1 MVSYEDRISIATPEG
16 IDLDLTLA
24 GLGSRFMA
32 ALIDGLIQGA
42 VFIALAVLAGFL
54 SSGAEG
60 IDAFDGGMGAGIA
73 LALILVAMFLIFF
86 GYPIAFEVW
95 ASGRTPGKRW
105 TGLRVVRVDGAPVSF
120 LPSAVRNLLRLVDF
134 LPTAY
139 GIGIVALLANSRNQ
153 RLGDIA
159 AGTIVVREG
168 KTTRP
173 MAPAAPSDQAAGTA
187 SASVTEPL
195 PPDWQYWD
203 VSAVSAEDLGTVR
216 RFLERR
222 PFLTPEARS
231 RLANEL
237 AARLRTKVSGPAE
250 DLHPE
255 VFLAEVAAV
264 KSARG

>member
-1 MVSYEDRISIATPEG
+1 MSYEDRISIATPEG

-32 ALIDGLIQGA
+32 ALIDGLIQVA

-60 IDAFDGGMGAGIA
+60 IDAFDGGLGAGIA

-105 TGLRVVRVDGAPVSF
+105 TGLRVVRVGGAPVSF
-120 LPSAVRNLLRLVDF
+120 LPSAVRNLVRLVDF

-159 AGTIVVREG
+159 AGTIVVRER
-168 KTTRP
+168 KATHP
-173 MAPAAPSDQAAGTA
+173 IAPVTQSGQAGTA
-187 SASVTEPL
+187 SASAPEPL
-195 PPDWQYWD
+195 LPNWQYWD
-203 VSAVSAEDLGTVR
+203 VSSVSAEDLGTVR

>member
-1 MVSYEDRISIATPEG
+1 MSNEDRISIATPEG

-42 VFIALAVLAGFL
+42 VFIALAILAGFL
-54 SSGAEG
+54 SGPGG
-60 IDAFDGGMGAGIA
+60 IDAFDGSLGAGIA

-105 TGLRVVRVDGAPVSF
+105 TGLRVMRVGGAPVSF
-120 LPSAVRNLLRLVDF
+120 LPSAVRNLVRLVDF

-139 GIGIVALLANSRNQ
+139 GIGIVVLLANRRNQ
-153 RLGDIA
+153 RFGDLA
-159 AGTIVVREG
+159 AGTIVVRER
-168 KTTRP
+168 KATRP
-173 MAPAAPSDQAAGTA
+173 IAPASPSGQAGPA
-187 SASVTEPL
+187 SAPALEPL

-237 AARLRTKVSGPAE
+237 ATRLRTKVSGPPD

>member
-54 SSGAEG
+54 SSGAGG
-60 IDAFDGGMGAGIA
+60 IDAFDGSLGAGIA
-73 LALILVAMFLIFF
+73 IALILVAMFLIFF

-105 TGLRVVRVDGAPVSF
+105 TGLRVVRVGGAPVSF
-120 LPSAVRNLLRLVDF
+120 LPSAVRNLVRLVDF

-139 GIGIVALLANSRNQ
+139 GIGIVVLLANRRNQ
-153 RLGDIA
+153 RFGDLA
-159 AGTIVVREG
+159 AGTIVVRER
-168 KTTRP
+168 KATRP
-173 MAPAAPSDQAAGTA
+173 IAPVTQSAQAGTA
-187 SASVTEPL
+187 SASEPL

-237 AARLRTKVSGPAE
+237 AARLRTKVSGLSLIHISEPTR
-250 DLHPE
+250 PY
-255 VFLAEVAAV
+255 
-264 KSARG
+264 